1 MCECNGKLY
10 ADRIC
15 LMRHQET
22 DAHKTNLTNK
32 LKRERESY
40 KEEIA
45 ALKLDI
51 KGLKNMFKMELNL
64 LNNEFNVFKIELKSI
79 TNMINLMKQ
88 HTMSESSCIKTP
100 ESDLYD
106 NFNKPDDSTTDSS
119 AGNDNQVNKKN
130 FYLAAIIEHL
140 IRVEQTDSL
149 LVEKL
154 SELLNQNKQN
164 QAMYSLSD

>member
-40 KEEIA
+40 KEEIT

-51 KGLKNMFKMELNL
+51 KNLKNMFRMELNS

-79 TNMINLMKQ
+79 TNMIYLMKK
-88 HTMSESSCIKTP
+88 HTMTESNCIKTS

-106 NFNKPDDSTTDSS
+106 NFDKPDDSPADSS

-164 QAMYSLSD
+164 QAMYNLSD

>member
-1 MCECNGKLY
+1 
-10 ADRIC
+10 
-15 LMRHQET
+15 
-22 DAHKTNLTNK
+22 
-32 LKRERESY
+32 
-40 KEEIA
+40 
-45 ALKLDI
+45 
-51 KGLKNMFKMELNL
+51 MFKMELNS

-100 ESDLYD
+100 ESSLYD
-106 NFNKPDDSTTDSS
+106 NFNKSDNSTTDSS

-149 LVEKL
+149 LVEKVI
-154 SELLNQNKQN
+154 ELLNQNKQN